1 MISYLQNDADRSQRG
16 ARPPILIG
24 RSDYDR
30 LHAIAILAMVRAPR
44 AAGGLL
50 DELARAEVRED
61 SAVPHDA
68 AGIGALVTFRDLA
81 NLEDRNVRLVGEE
94 TGEASDVP
102 VLSPLGSALI
112 GLTPGQSIHWPDR
125 RGASRRLFVV
135 AVHRPMV

>member
-1 MISYLQNDADRSQRG
+1 MISYLQLDADRPHP
-16 ARPPILIG
+16 AAKPPILIG

-30 LHAIAILAMVRAPR
+30 LHAVAVLSMARAPR

-61 SAVPHDA
+61 SKVPPDV

-94 TGEASDVP
+94 TGEAGDVS

-125 RGASRRLFVV
+125 RGGSRRLFVV
-135 AVHRPMV
+135 AVHRPQV